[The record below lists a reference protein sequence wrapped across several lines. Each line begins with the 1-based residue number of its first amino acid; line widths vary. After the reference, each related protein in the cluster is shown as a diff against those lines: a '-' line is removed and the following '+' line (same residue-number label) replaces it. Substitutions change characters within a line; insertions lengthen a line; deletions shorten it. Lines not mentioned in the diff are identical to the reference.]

1 MKRKN
6 LIIAFLFF
14 IFGLMACGDKTI
26 DPVAQKVISDIDGL
40 GEITLEDENNINQ
53 ISELYLTLT
62 DEQKNQ
68 VTNYITLLEAQDTI
82 KELKAEALAANKE
95 KYEKQP
101 YKDAIEEVLF
111 LRSNMRSPES
121 FKLSNIECVIVD
133 SSGVYI
139 FRVDYVAE
147 NQMGGLSDGTAIVTY
162 ESDDKTKVHVYYDT
176 DTANETTFL
185 AFDSALLGMLDGFTV
200 VDIDSSIV
208 SEGME
213 YYLAE

>member
-82 KELKAEALAANKE
+82 KELKAEDLAANKE

-101 YKDAIEEVLF
+101 YKDAIEEVLY
-111 LRSNMRSPES
+111 LRENMRSPES
-121 FKLSNIECVIVD
+121 FNLSDIECIKED
-133 SSGVYI
+133 SSGTYI

-147 NQMGGLSDGTAIVTY
+147 NQMGGLSDGTAIVTKSY
-162 ESDDKTKVHVYYDT
+162 DETKINIYFET
-176 DTANETTFL
+176 DTASETTFL
-185 AFDSALLGMLDGFTV
+185 GFNSAILGTLDGFSV
-200 VDIDSSIV
+200 VDIDCSIV